1 MPEYSGQT
9 DTELALA
16 LVLIVLGEPAQAL
29 ARSRHALQS
38 CQAAGDDPGQA
49 VAMTHM
55 GRANIIRHPP

>member
-29 ARSRHALQS
+29 ARSRHALQP
-38 CQAAGDDPGQA
+38 CQTAGDDTGQA